1 MKREHIRLFGLLF
14 FLGFV
19 AIFKA
24 FAGYF
29 PEDPFTPDFVL
40 GVRDT
45 IPLQD
50 RQDDFLNAPSNNPF
64 DLEDPDAIEQ
74 TVEYDPETGLYLI
87 TERIGNDFFRMPTY
101 MTFDEYME
109 YQAQRQQREYF
120 KQLLGVSGA
129 DAGPARADPIT
140 KFDIKN
146 SLVDRLF
153 GGTEVDIRPS
163 GSIDLTFGVDFQNV
177 ENPALL
183 ERQRRQGGFDFDMA
197 IQTDV
202 QGSIGE
208 KLNLSFKYNTQA
220 TFDFENPMKL
230 DYNTDNFSEDEIIK
244 KIEAGN
250 VSLPLRGTLI
260 QGNQSLFGIK
270 TELQFGRLRV
280 TGLVAQQ
287 NSEREEIT
295 LEGGSQLQEFEVR
308 ANEYDEN
315 RHFFLSHYNRAV
327 FEEALENLPQIKT
340 LFRVEKIQVWIT
352 NDRREFNN
360 VREIVAIADL
370 GEPGRANMTNNNPAI
385 QPPFSPV
392 FRDLTGQYGLPD
404 NAANPIFN
412 LILANPRT
420 ALVDKVVTE
429 LRVPPFSFQQ
439 ARDFEKVTARQLA
452 PTEYTFHPELGVLS
466 VNINVNPDQVLG
478 VAYQYSYKDSTFQ
491 VGQFAD
497 DIPQTGDSIQDQK
510 ILFVKMLKSTTQR
523 VDVPAWDLMMKN
535 VYSIGAYNVN
545 QQDFKLDIYYEEP
558 AGGEKRFLPD
568 TDIKGKPLLNVFNLD
583 NLNTQGDPQPD
594 GVFDF
599 VQGVT
604 INPQNGRIM
613 FPVLEPFGSS
623 LADQIPSPLDSARY
637 VYQQLYDST
646 KIRAIESAYL
656 NRFVIRGSYKSSVS
670 SEISL
675 GAFNIPPGSVRVTA
689 GGQMLEEGRDY
700 EIDYNIGRVRILNDA
715 LLASG
720 APIRVSFEDNT
731 LFGFQRKTMLGLRA
745 DYTLSKNLTIGGTYL
760 HLFERPFTPKVNIGD
775 DPINNRIYGL
785 DLNYSQEVPWV
796 TRMVDKLPLIQTK
809 APSNLSLMA
818 EAAFLKPGHARA
830 INEDSDED
838 AGGVVYI
845 DDFEGSVAAI
855 PLHLQPNL
863 WVMSSVPHNDE
874 RNSNP
879 GFPESEENNSVLSG
893 VNRAHLTWYR
903 IDDAV
908 RGQDVENPYTRR
920 IQTREVFRNFSNPS
934 LNPLLNTVQGLDLT
948 YYPTQRGSYNFDV
961 PGGTP
966 YSAGLNADGTLK
978 DPQSRWAGIMRAIN
992 TNDFQA
998 ANVEFI
1004 EFWLLSPFLDPDGSG
1019 NAIPNPED
1027 YEGDIYFNLGNVSE
1041 DILKDSRKFFEN
1053 GLPDPTDENP
1063 EQLVIETQWGRIPIT
1078 PQITTAF
1085 DADPARRAA
1094 QDVGLDGLNDE
1105 EEKAFFADY
1114 LQQIQQ
1120 GVLSGPIRD
1129 SILADPAFDNYIY
1142 YNDRNVFGTTQDEPD
1157 VLKRYFRYNN
1167 TQGNTPSATEENQ
1180 GNTVTFGRTTPDM
1193 EDINND
1199 LTLNET
1205 ESFFQ
1210 YRVPIEWDGNRGID
1224 MRNEFVTDSVM
1235 DPEQRRIWYRFK
1247 VPLDLPA
1254 DNPNFRRVGGIQ
1266 DFRSIRFIRMYV
1278 KGFERQVTLRF
1289 ARLDL
1294 VRNQWRRYILPD
1306 GPTGIQGPLEEGD
1319 ALFDVNDVNIEENTS
1334 RQPFGYI
1341 LPPGI
1346 TRERAIGVNQNAQQN
1361 EAALSLNVCNL
1372 RDGQEKSIYKLTDLD
1387 LRLYKGLKMF
1397 VHAESKPDD
1406 PLLQDDDLTVFVR
1419 IGSDFSR
1426 NYYEYEI
1433 PVKLSEGDVPYN
1445 SPAYPRTVWR
1455 EENDFDIDFQVFKD
1469 LKLMRNGS
1477 NVDVGALFPLVGF
1490 DDPNRP
1496 GAKVR
1501 IKGNPNLGD
1510 IKGVMIGI
1518 RNPADDNQPHCAEI
1532 WVNELRVFGLEERG
1546 GAAALARMDV
1556 TLADLGNLSVAGSYS
1571 SIGFGAL
1578 DQQLLERSRENIASV
1593 DVSTNLEL
1601 GRFLPQNWGIKLP
1614 FYAQISE
1621 TRSTPQFDPYDLDIT
1636 LPEKLAEAPVNDRD
1650 SIRNLAQEVLSI
1662 KSINFT
1668 NVRKDRANKQD
1679 TPMPWDISNFSVSYA
1694 RSLTERRDPIIE
1706 SDRLQK
1712 ETGALD
1718 YGFQRKVTYITPLKS
1733 IIKKDIK
1740 AIQWLTE
1747 FNFNP
1752 LPNSFAFSTL
1762 MDRQLNETKYRFTGG
1777 DPLYTTFY
1785 NKRWTW
1791 DRSYNLQWDLTKSLK
1806 FNFNAMN
1813 LAVIDEPDGLI
1824 DTQEERDTV
1833 WNNIQNFG
1841 RNKSYNHNLSLNYT
1855 LPFKLVPILDWVNVR
1870 ATYAATYNWNAASLN
1885 TVELGNVIQNTQAR
1899 TVNGDLDFEK
1909 LYNKWDFLKQVNTK
1923 SRPSTG
1929 RGGGSQQDPGSRD
1942 GGGKAPA
1949 GKSKGREGTGGGG
1962 ALGLNSGGGKDA
1974 APAEGGGDT
1983 GEPGRPS
1990 RGGGRDR
1997 GGAGAGGAGAE
2008 SGKGGDAGVSSR
2020 DKDKKKGGVSPAVK
2034 AIVRPFLLIRKGRVS
2049 FSENLGTVVPG
2060 FLPETEFMGLANRF
2074 TAPGWNFVAGGQP
2087 NFKPEDYYTQN
2098 DWLHQNWNWISGDQL
2113 LNQPVTQ
2120 DYSQVVDGQLTIE
2133 PFSDF
2138 RIDVTANRNYSN
2150 FHSEYFRRDTILG
2163 NGFDR
2168 FQDEYEHLIP
2178 KDVGSFTISYFSMG
2192 TLFRDGVDDLVALF
2206 NTFEDNRLVVARR
2219 LGEGIHIDPYQ
2230 GDTLGYPYGYGRVQ
2244 QSVLIPAFLAAYS
2257 GLDPNDVEVAPD
2269 FTTVM
2274 RKMLPRVNWNLT
2286 YNGLSKLPFFK
2297 EFLSNFT
2304 LRHGYK
2310 STLTVNSF
2318 QTDLLYSQEQP
2329 GRLNQGTGDYFA
2341 RFEIPAIVITEQLSP
2356 LIGIDMRTQNN
2367 ISLRVE
2373 VKKSRNL
2380 QMSFL
2385 DNGLNETKTSEY
2397 VVGFGYRMK
2406 EVQIPF
2412 LRKLQTAKAEETL
2425 STGNTGGRP
2434 GAPGRGG
2441 ASGPRNNGDMDI
2453 TFDFSLRDDVT
2464 TRYLLDQPINE
2475 PTRGTRA
2482 ISISPAAEYQVNK
2495 QLALRLFMDY
2505 RRTVPKI
2512 SQSFPI
2518 TNTSA
2523 GIVVRFTLN

>member
-1 MKREHIRLFGLLF
+1 MNREHIRLFGLLV
-14 FLGFV
+14 FLATV
-19 AIFKA
+19 AVARISA
-24 FAGYF
+24 SANLDDPYT
-29 PEDPFTPDFVL
+29 PEIVL
-40 GVRDT
+40 GVQDT
-45 IPLQD
+45 IPLEE
-50 RQDDFLNAPSNNPF
+50 RYGDFLTDPSSNPF
-64 DLEDPDAIEQ
+64 DLKDPSIIEQ
-74 TVEYDPETGLYLI
+74 NVEYDPETGYYMI
-87 TERIGNDFFRMPTY
+87 SERIGDDFYRMPSY
-101 MTFDEYME
+101 MTFEEYMD
-109 YQAQRQQREYF
+109 YQAAQQERAYF
-120 KQLLGVSGA
+120 QQLLGVNGV
-129 DAGPARADPIT
+129 DAGLRVDPIA

-153 GGTEVDIRPS
+153 GGSTVDIRPQ

-208 KLNLSFKYNTQA
+208 KLNLSFNYNTQA

-230 DYNTDNFSEDEIIK
+230 DYNADKFTEDEIIK

-250 VSLPLRGTLI
+250 VSLPLRGSLI

-270 TELQFGRLRV
+270 TELQFGRLRL

-287 NSEREEIT
+287 NSEREQIT

-315 RHFFLSHYNRAV
+315 RHFFLSHYNRDV

-340 LFRVEKIQVWIT
+340 LFRIEKIQVWIT

-360 VREIVAIADL
+360 VREIVAVADL
-370 GEPGRANMTNNNPAI
+370 GEPSRNRMTDPNPAI
-385 QPPFSPV
+385 QPPLLPKY
-392 FRDLTGQYGLPD
+392 RDLTGQHGLPD
-404 NAANPIFN
+404 NNANPIYS
-412 LILANPRT
+412 LLQADPRT
-420 ALVDKVVTE
+420 ELVDKVVSE
-429 LRVPPFSFQQ
+429 LRTPPFSFQQ
-439 ARDFEKVTARQLA
+439 ARDFEKVTARQLS
-452 PTEYTFHPELGVLS
+452 PSEFTYHPELGIIS

-478 VAYQYSYKDSTFQ
+478 VAYQYSYKDSTYQ

-497 DIPQTGDSIQDQK
+497 DVPQTGDSIQNQK

-535 VYSIGAYNVN
+535 VYSIGAFNVN

-583 NLNTQGDPQPD
+583 KLNTQGDPQPD

-599 VQGVT
+599 VPGVT

-623 LADQIPSPLDSARY
+623 LAKQLPNQLDSARY

-646 KIRAIESAYL
+646 KIRAIEVAYL

-670 SEISL
+670 NEISL

-689 GGQMLEEGRDY
+689 GGQQLEEGRDY

-745 DYTLSKNLTIGGTYL
+745 DYTVNKNLTIGGTFL

-785 DLNYSQEVPWV
+785 DVNYSKEVPWV
-796 TRMVDKLPLIQTK
+796 TRLIDKLPLYSTK
-809 APSNLSLMA
+809 EKSNLAFSA
-818 EAAFLKPGHARA
+818 ETAFLRPGHARA
-830 INEDSDED
+830 INEDSDQNK
-838 AGGVVYI
+838 GGVVYI
-845 DDFEGSVAAI
+845 DDFEGSIAAI
-855 PLHLQPNL
+855 PLHIQPNQ
-863 WVMSSVPHNDE
+863 WVLSSVPQNDE

-879 GFPESEENNSVLSG
+879 YFPESAEENTVLSG

-908 RGQDVENPYTRR
+908 RGSSVENPYTRR
-920 IQTREVFRNFSNPS
+920 IPTREVFRNFSNPS
-934 LNPLLNTVQGLDLT
+934 LNPLLNTLQTLDLT

-961 PGGTP
+961 PQGTA

-978 DPQSRWAGIMRAIN
+978 NPETRWAGIMRAIN

-1019 NAIPNPED
+1019 NAIPNPTE
-1027 YEGDIYFNLGNVSE
+1027 YEGDIYFNLGNISE
-1041 DILKDSRKFFEN
+1041 DILRDSRKFFEN

-1063 EQLVIETQWGRIPIT
+1063 NEIVVETQWGRVPIT
-1078 PQITTAF
+1078 PQITNSF

-1105 EEKAFFADY
+1105 QEREFFDSY

-1129 SILADPAFDNYIY
+1129 SILSDPSFDNYIY
-1142 YNDRNVFGTTQDEPD
+1142 YNNKDVFGSDPD

-1167 TQGNTPSATEENQ
+1167 TQGNTPSATEAGGN
-1180 GNTVTFGRTTPDM
+1180 NTVTFGRTQPDM

-1205 ESFFQ
+1205 ESYFQ
-1210 YRVPIEWDGNRGID
+1210 YRVPIKWDGNRGID

-1235 DPEQRRIWYRFK
+1235 DAEQKRIWYRFK
-1247 VPLDLPA
+1247 VPLDLPS
-1254 DNPNFRRVGGIQ
+1254 DDPNFTRVGGIQ
-1266 DFRSIRFIRMYV
+1266 DFRAIRFIRMYL
-1278 KGFERQVTLRF
+1278 KGFEAQTTLRF

-1294 VRNQWRRYILPD
+1294 VRNQWRRYLLPD
-1306 GPTGIQGPLEEGD
+1306 GPTSVQGPVEEGD

-1361 EAALSLNVCNL
+1361 EAALSMNVCNL
-1372 RDGQEKSIYKLTDLD
+1372 RDGQEKSIYKLVDLD

-1397 VHAESKPDD
+1397 MHGEAKPSDSE
-1406 PLLQDDDLTVFVR
+1406 LLDGDLTVFVR

-1426 NYYEYEI
+1426 NYYEYEL
-1433 PVKLSEGDVPYN
+1433 PLKLSDLANILPYN
-1445 SPAYPRTVWR
+1445 HPDYPRSVWP
-1455 EENDFDIDFQVFKD
+1455 EQNDFDISFEIFKK
-1469 LKLMRNGS
+1469 LKLDRNNSG
-1477 NVDVGALFPLVGF
+1477 VDPGALYPLNGYE
-1490 DDPNRP
+1490 DPLRP

-1501 IKGNPNLGD
+1501 IKGNPSLGD
-1510 IKGVMIGI
+1510 VKGVMIGI
-1518 RNPADDNQPHCAEI
+1518 RNPADDNQPHCAEV
-1532 WVNELRVFGLEERG
+1532 WVNEMRVFGLDERG
-1546 GAAALARMDV
+1546 GAAALARLDLQ
-1556 TLADLGNLSVAGSYS
+1556 LADLGNLSVSGSYS

-1578 DQQLLERSRENIASV
+1578 DQQLLDRARENVVSY

-1601 GRFLPQNWGIKLP
+1601 GKFLPQNWGVRVP
-1614 FYAQISE
+1614 FYAQVSQTI
-1621 TRSTPQFDPYDLDIT
+1621 STPQFDPYDLDLT
-1636 LPEKLAEAPVNDRD
+1636 LPEKLAEAPASTHD
-1650 SIRNLAQEVLSI
+1650 SIRTQAQDVMTIRSF
-1662 KSINFT
+1662 NFT
-1668 NVRKDRANKQD
+1668 NVRKEPLSRDR
-1679 TPMPWDISNFSVSYA
+1679 TPLPWDISNFGVSYS
-1694 RSLTERRDPIIE
+1694 RSITERRDPIIE
-1706 SDRLQK
+1706 SDRLTRHQ
-1712 ETGALD
+1712 GSLD
-1718 YGFQRKVTYITPLKS
+1718 YGFSRKVTYITPVKWL
-1733 IIKKDIK
+1733 IKKEIK
-1740 AIQWLTE
+1740 AIQLLTE

-1752 LPNSFAFSTL
+1752 LPNSFSFSTL
-1762 MDRQLNETKYRFTGG
+1762 MDRQLNQTQYRFTGG
-1777 DPLYTTFY
+1777 DPQYTTFY

-1791 DRSYNLQWDLTKSLK
+1791 DRTYNLQWDLTKSLK
-1806 FNFNAMN
+1806 FNFNAVN
-1813 LAVIDEPDGLI
+1813 FAVIDEPDGLL
-1824 DTQEERDTV
+1824 DTETKRQQV

-1855 LPFKLVPILDWVNVR
+1855 LPFKLIPFLDWVNAR
-1870 ATYAATYNWNAASLN
+1870 ATYSATYSWNAAALN
-1885 TVELGNVIQNTQAR
+1885 TVSLGNVIQNTQAR
-1899 TVNGDLDFEK
+1899 TVNADLDFEK
-1909 LYNKWDFLKQVNTK
+1909 LYNKWNFLKQVNTK

-1929 RGGGSQQDPGSRD
+1929 RSGSDRSGS
-1942 GGGKAPA
+1942 
-1949 GKSKGREGTGGGG
+1949 GGG
-1962 ALGLNSGGGKDA
+1962 AGRDNSGGGGKSKSKGGGGVSGGMDA
-1974 APAEGGGDT
+1974 AGGKNAPASAEDSGGA
-1983 GEPGRPS
+1983 PGMPGQPS
-1990 RGGGRDR
+1990 RGGGGVDR
-1997 GGAGAGGAGAE
+1997 GGADRGGLGDE
-2008 SGKGGDAGVSSR
+2008 RGGGSDRGG
-2020 DKDKKKGGVSPAVK
+2020 KDKKKEGVSPVVK
-2034 AIVRPFLLIRKGRVS
+2034 AIVRPLLLVRKARLS
-2049 FSENLGTVVPG
+2049 YSENFGTVVPG
-2060 FLPETEFMGLANRF
+2060 FTPETEFLGLANNL
-2074 TAPGWNFVAGGQP
+2074 TAPGWDFVVGGQP
-2087 NFKPEDYYTQN
+2087 NFRQENYYSQS
-2098 DWLHQNWNWISGDQL
+2098 DWLYRNWNWISGDQL

-2120 DYSQVVDGQLTIE
+2120 DYSQVVDGQLSIE
-2133 PFSDF
+2133 PFTDF
-2138 RIDVTANRNYSN
+2138 RIDITANRNYSN
-2150 FHSEYFRRDTILG
+2150 FHSEYFRRDTI
-2163 NGFDR
+2163 FDNEFTR
-2168 FQDEYEHLIP
+2168 YQDEFQHLIP
-2178 KDVGSFTISYFSMG
+2178 KDVGSFTISYFTLN
-2192 TLFRDGVDDLVALF
+2192 TLFTDKVEDLIALF
-2206 NTFEDNRLVVARR
+2206 NQFENNRVVIANRL
-2219 LGEGIHIDPYQ
+2219 GTGIHPDSTQAIE
-2230 GDTLGYPYGYGRVQ
+2230 GYPYGYGRVQ
-2244 QSVLIPAFLAAYS
+2244 QSVLIPAFISAYS
-2257 GLDPNDVEVAPD
+2257 GQDPNQIPVSTDYTSVLK
-2269 FTTVM
+2269 T
-2274 RKMLPRVNWNLT
+2274 MLPRLNWNLT
-2286 YNGLSKLPFFK
+2286 YNGLSKLPMFK
-2297 EFLSNFT
+2297 DILSNFS

-2310 STLTVNSF
+2310 STLTVNDF
-2318 QTDLLYSQEQP
+2318 QTDLLFSPDAP
-2329 GRLNQGTGDYFA
+2329 GRLNPETGDYYS
-2341 RFEIPAIVITEQLSP
+2341 RFEIPSIVISEQLSP
-2356 LIGIDMRTQNN
+2356 LIGIDIRTKNN
-2367 ISLRVE
+2367 ISLRVDM
-2373 VKKSRNL
+2373 KKSRNL
-2380 QMSFL
+2380 QLSFL
-2385 DNGLNETKTSEY
+2385 DNGLNETKASEY

-2406 EVQIPF
+2406 EVQLPF
-2412 LRKLQTAKAEETL
+2412 LKKFQNSKQKDDSLTP
-2425 STGNTGGRP
+2425 SSGGRQNL
-2434 GAPGRGG
+2434 GRGG
-2441 ASGPRNNGDMDI
+2441 GGSSPRNNGDLDI
-2453 TFDFSLRDDVT
+2453 SFDFSLRDDVT
-2464 TRYLLDQPINE
+2464 TRYLLDQPVSE

-2482 ISISPAAEYQVNK
+2482 VSISPAAEYQVNK
-2495 QLALRLFMDY
+2495 QLALRLFFDY

>member
-1 MKREHIRLFGLLF
+1 MNRERLRLFGLF
-14 FLGFV
+14 VSLGLL
-19 AIFKA
+19 AGLQA
-24 FAGYF
+24 FASANL
-29 PEDPFTPDFVL
+29 EDPYTPDIVL
-40 GVRDT
+40 GLQDT
-45 IPLQD
+45 IPPVQE
-50 RQDDFLNAPSNNPF
+50 RYDDFLNAPSSNPF
-64 DLEDPDAIEQ
+64 DLQDPDVIEQ

-87 TERIGNDFFRMPTY
+87 TERIGDDFFRMPTY
-101 MTFDEYME
+101 MTFEEYMD
-109 YQAQRQQREYF
+109 YQAQQQQRDYF
-120 KQLLGVSGA
+120 KQLLGVSGVE
-129 DAGPARADPIT
+129 AGGRADPIAQ
-140 KFDIKN
+140 FDIQN

-153 GGTEVDIRPS
+153 GGTEVDIRPQ

-208 KLNLSFKYNTQA
+208 KLNLSFNYNTQA

-250 VSLPLRGTLI
+250 VSLPLRGSLI

-287 NSEREEIT
+287 NSERKDIT
-295 LEGGSQLQEFEVR
+295 LQGGSQLQEFEVR

-315 RHFFLSHYNRAV
+315 RHFFLSHYNRDV

-360 VREIVAIADL
+360 VREIIAIADL
-370 GEPGRANMTNNNPAI
+370 GEPGRNRMTNPTNAL
-385 QPPFSPV
+385 QPPILPV
-392 FRDLTGQYGLPD
+392 YRDLTGQNGLPD
-404 NAANPIFN
+404 NNANPIYD
-412 LILANPRT
+412 LIISNPRT
-420 ALVDKVVTE
+420 ELVDKAVSE
-429 LRVPPFSFQQ
+429 LRLPPFNFQQ
-439 ARDFEKVTARQLA
+439 ARDFEKVTARQLS
-452 PTEYTFHPELGVLS
+452 PTEFTYHPELGFLS

-478 VAYQYSYKDSTFQ
+478 VAYQYSYKDSTYQ

-497 DIPQTGDSIQDQK
+497 DVPQTGDSIQDQK

-535 VYSIGAYNVN
+535 VYSIGAFNVN
-545 QQDFKLDIYYEEP
+545 QQDFKLDVFYEEP

-568 TDIKGKPLLNVFNLD
+568 TEIKGTPLLNVFNLD
-583 NLNTQGDPQPD
+583 KLNTQGDPQPD

-599 VQGVT
+599 VPGVT

-623 LADQIPSPLDSARY
+623 LAKQIPSPIDSARY

-646 KIRAIESAYL
+646 KIRAIEYAYL
-656 NRFVIRGSYKSSVS
+656 NRFVVRGSYKSSVS
-670 SEISL
+670 NEISL

-689 GGQMLEEGRDY
+689 GGQQLEEGRDY

-720 APIRVSFEDNT
+720 APIRVNFEDNT

-745 DYTLSKNLTIGGTYL
+745 DYTVSKNLTVGGTYL

-785 DLNYSQEVPWV
+785 DLNYSKETPWI

-809 APSNLSLMA
+809 APSNMTFMA
-818 EAAFLKPGHARA
+818 EAAFLRPGHARA

-838 AGGVVYI
+838 KGGVVYI
-845 DDFEGSVAAI
+845 DDFEGSVSAI
-855 PLHLQPNL
+855 PLHIQPNL
-863 WVMSSVPHNDE
+863 WVVSSVPQNDE
-874 RNSNP
+874 RNANP
-879 GFPESEENNSVLSG
+879 FFPESAEENTILSG

-948 YYPTQRGSYNFDV
+948 YYPNQRGSYNFDV

-966 YSAGLNADGTLK
+966 YSAGLNPDGTLK
-978 DPQSRWAGIMRAIN
+978 DPETRWAGIMRAIN

-1019 NAIPNPED
+1019 NAVPNPED
-1027 YEGDIYFNLGNVSE
+1027 YEGEVYFNLGNVSE
-1041 DILKDSRKFFEN
+1041 DILRDSRKFFEN

-1063 EQLVIETQWGRIPIT
+1063 DQLVIETQWGRIPIT
-1078 PQITTAF
+1078 PQVTTAF

-1105 EEKAFFADY
+1105 QERQFYSDY
-1114 LQQIQQ
+1114 IEAIQQ

-1129 SILADPAFDNYIY
+1129 SILADPSFDNYIY
-1142 YNDRNVFGTTQDEPD
+1142 YNDRNVFGDDPD

-1167 TQGNTPSATEENQ
+1167 TQGNTPSASEENQ
-1180 GNTVTFGRTTPDM
+1180 NNTVTFGRTIPDS

-1205 ESFFQ
+1205 EAYFQ
-1210 YRVPIEWDGNRGID
+1210 YRVPIQWDGNRGID

-1235 DPEQRRIWYRFK
+1235 DPEQKRIWYRFK
-1247 VPLDLPA
+1247 VPLELPA
-1254 DNPNFRRVGGIQ
+1254 DNPNFQRVGGIQ
-1266 DFRSIRFIRMYV
+1266 DFRSIRFIRMYL
-1278 KGFERQVTLRF
+1278 KGFERQTTLRF

-1306 GPTGIQGPLEEGD
+1306 GPTGLQGPVEEGD

-1346 TRERAIGVNQNAQQN
+1346 IRERAIGVNQNAQQN

-1397 VHAESKPDD
+1397 VHAERKPDD
-1406 PLLQDDDLTVFVR
+1406 PLLQDGDLTVFVR
-1419 IGSDFSR
+1419 IGSDFNR

-1433 PVKLSEGDVPYN
+1433 PVQLSEDETVPYN
-1445 SPAYPRTVWR
+1445 SPEYPRVVWPIA
-1455 EENDFDIDFQVFKD
+1455 NDFDFEFQLLKD
-1469 LKLMRNGS
+1469 LKLQRNNSG
-1477 NVDVGALFPLVGF
+1477 VDVGALYPLEGF
-1490 DDPNRP
+1490 EDPMKP
-1496 GAKVR
+1496 GARVR

-1510 IKGVMIGI
+1510 VKGVMIGI

-1532 WVNELRVFGLEERG
+1532 WVNELRVFGLDNRG
-1546 GAAALARMDV
+1546 GAAALARLDV
-1556 TLADLGNLSVAGSYS
+1556 QLADLGNLSVAGSYS

-1578 DQQLLERSRENIASV
+1578 DQQLLERSRENVYTV
-1593 DVSTNLEL
+1593 DVSTNLQL
-1601 GRFLPQNWGIKLP
+1601 GKFLPQNWGISLP
-1614 FYAQISE
+1614 FYAQVSQ
-1621 TRSTPQFDPYDLDIT
+1621 TVSTPQFDPYDLDIT
-1636 LPEKLAEAPVNDRD
+1636 LPEKLEASQVQDRD
-1650 SIRNLAQEVLSI
+1650 SIRAQAQDVLAIRSL
-1662 KSINFT
+1662 NFT
-1668 NVRKDRANKQD
+1668 NVRKEKANASGP
-1679 TPMPWDISNFSVSYA
+1679 PMPWDISNFSVSYA
-1694 RSLTERRDPIIE
+1694 RSITERRTPIIE
-1706 SDRLQK
+1706 SDRLTKQQ
-1712 ETGALD
+1712 GALD
-1718 YGFQRKVTYITPLKS
+1718 YGFSRKVNYITPLKS

-1740 AIQWLTE
+1740 AIRFLTE

-1752 LPNSFAFSTL
+1752 LPNSFTFSTI
-1762 MDRQLNETKYRFTGG
+1762 MDRQLNETSYRFT
-1777 DPLYTTFY
+1777 DPDSEFRTFY

-1791 DRSYNLQWDLTKSLK
+1791 DRSYNLVWDITKSLK
-1806 FNFNAMN
+1806 FNFNAVN

-1824 DTQEERDTV
+1824 DTQEKRDSV
-1833 WNNIQNFG
+1833 WQSIRILG
-1841 RNKSYNHNLSLNYT
+1841 RNKNYNHNLSLNYT
-1855 LPFKLVPILDWVNVR
+1855 LPFKHFPLLDFVNAR
-1870 ATYAATYNWNAASLN
+1870 ATYSATYSWNAAALN
-1885 TVELGNVIQNTQAR
+1885 TLELGNVIMNNQAR
-1899 TVNGDLDFEK
+1899 TANADLDFEK
-1909 LYNKWDFLKQVNTK
+1909 LYNKWKFLKEVNTK
-1923 SRPSTG
+1923 SRPSSS
-1929 RGGGSQQDPGSRD
+1929 RGGSSGPGGRS
-1942 GGGKAPA
+1942 GGR
-1949 GKSKGREGTGGGG
+1949 SKGSGGDGG
-1962 ALGLNSGGGKDA
+1962 ALGRGDGISSGE
-1974 APAEGGGDT
+1974 EG
-1983 GEPGRPS
+1983 
-1990 RGGGRDR
+1990 
-1997 GGAGAGGAGAE
+1997 GAGGAGEEGVAGK
-2008 SGKGGDAGVSSR
+2008 SGARTRGSKEKNDEMNPVL
-2020 DKDKKKGGVSPAVK
+2020 K
-2034 AIVRPFLLIRKGRVS
+2034 AAIRPLLLVRKARVS
-2049 FSENLGTVVPG
+2049 FSENFGTVVPG
-2060 FLPETEFMGLANRF
+2060 FMPETRFLGLSQGFN
-2074 TAPGWNFVAGGQP
+2074 APGWGFVAGLQP
-2087 NFKPEDYYTQN
+2087 NLRQEDYYGPD
-2098 DWLHQNWNWISGDQL
+2098 DWLYTNYNWISKEQL

-2120 DYSQVVDGQLTIE
+2120 DYSQVVDGQLTLE

-2138 RIDVTANRNYSN
+2138 RIEITATRNYSR
-2150 FHSEYFRRDTILG
+2150 FHSEYFRRDTIFG
-2163 NGFDR
+2163 NEDDR
-2168 FQDEYEHLIP
+2168 FQQEYEHLIP
-2178 KDVGSFTISYFSMG
+2178 KDVGSFTISYFSLN
-2192 TLFRDGVDDLVALF
+2192 TLFEKDLIGLF
-2206 NTFEDNRLVVARR
+2206 NRFEDNRIVVANR
-2219 LGEGIHIDPYQ
+2219 LGTGLHADPYQ
-2230 GDTLGYPYGYGRVQ
+2230 GDTLGYPYGFGRAQ
-2244 QSVLIPAFLAAYS
+2244 QSVLIPAFLAAYA
-2257 GLDPNDVEVAPD
+2257 GRDANDVEVAAD
-2269 FTTVM
+2269 YTDVLTA
-2274 RKMLPRVNWNLT
+2274 MLPNLNWNLT
-2286 YNGLSKLPFFK
+2286 YNGLSKLPMFK
-2297 EFLSNFT
+2297 DILSNFS

-2318 QTDLLYSQEQP
+2318 QTDLLFSPERP
-2329 GRLNQGTGDYFA
+2329 GQLNPATGDYYA
-2341 RFEIPAIVITEQLSP
+2341 RFEIPSIVITEQMSP
-2356 LIGIDMRTQNN
+2356 LVGIDLRTKND
-2367 ISLRVE
+2367 ISLRVDY
-2373 VKKSRNL
+2373 KTSRNL
-2380 QMSFL
+2380 QLSFL
-2385 DNGLNETKTSEY
+2385 DNGMNETKTSEF
-2397 VVGFGYRMK
+2397 VIGFGYRMK
-2406 EVQIPF
+2406 EVNLPIF
-2412 LRKLQTAKAEETL
+2412 KKLRNSPKANEPL
-2425 STGNTGGRP
+2425 VPSSGGRRS
-2434 GAPGRGG
+2434 PGRGG
-2441 ASGPRNNGDMDI
+2441 PSGPRNNGDVDI
-2453 TFDFSLRDDVT
+2453 SFDFSLRDDVT

-2482 ISISPAAEYQVNK
+2482 VSLSPAAEYQVSK

-2523 GIVVRFTLN
+2523 GVVVRFTLN

>member
-1 MKREHIRLFGLLF
+1 MNREHIRLSGLLV
-14 FLGFV
+14 FLGMIAVLRSF
-19 AIFKA
+19 ASSNLENPYTPEIIFGA
-24 FAGYF
+24 Q
-29 PEDPFTPDFVL
+29 
-40 GVRDT
+40 DT
-45 IPLQD
+45 IPLED
-50 RQDDFLNAPSNNPF
+50 RYDDFLNSSRNPF
-64 DLEDPDAIEQ
+64 DLEDPPIIEQ
-74 TVEYDPETGLYLI
+74 TVEYDPATGLYLI
-87 TERIGNDFFRMPTY
+87 SERIGDDFFRMPTY

-109 YQAQRQQREYF
+109 YQAKRQQSEYF

-129 DAGPARADPIT
+129 DPGEGRADPIA
-140 KFDIKN
+140 KIDVKN

-153 GGTEVDIRPS
+153 GGTEVDIRPQ

-208 KLNLSFKYNTQA
+208 KLNLSFNYNTQA

-230 DYNTDNFSEDEIIK
+230 DYNTDKFSEDEIIK

-270 TELQFGRLRV
+270 TELQFGHLRL

-295 LEGGSQLQEFEVR
+295 LQGGSQEQDFEVR

-315 RHFFLSHYNRAV
+315 RHFFLSHYNREV

-340 LFRVEKIQVWIT
+340 LFRIEKIQVWIT

-370 GEPGRANMTNNNPAI
+370 GEPSRNKMTTNNAAI
-385 QPPFSPV
+385 QPPVTPV
-392 FRDLTGQYGLPD
+392 YRDLEGKYGLPD
-404 NAANPIFN
+404 NAANPIYG
-412 LILANPRT
+412 LIQANPRT
-420 ALVDKVVTE
+420 ALVDKVVSE
-429 LRVPPFSFQQ
+429 LRLPPFAFQQ
-439 ARDFEKVTARQLA
+439 ARDYEKVTARQLSA
-452 PTEYTFHPELGVLS
+452 TEYTFHPELGILS

-478 VAYQYSYKDSTFQ
+478 VAYQYSYKDSTYQ

-497 DIPQTGDSIQDQK
+497 DVPQTGDSIQDQK

-545 QQDFKLDIYYEEP
+545 QSDFKLDIFYEEP

-568 TDIKGKPLLNVFNLD
+568 TEIKGKPLLLVFNLD
-583 NLNTQGDPQPD
+583 RLNIQGDPQPSGD

-599 VQGVT
+599 VPGVT
-604 INPQNGRIM
+604 IIPQNGRIM
-613 FPVLEPFGSS
+613 FPVLEPFGEA
-623 LADQIPSPLDSARY
+623 LAKQITSPLDSARY

-656 NRFVIRGSYKSSVS
+656 NRFVIRGSYKTTVS

-745 DYTLSKNLTIGGTYL
+745 DYNLGKNLTLGGTYL
-760 HLFERPFTPKVNIGD
+760 RLFERPFTPKVNIGD
-775 DPINNRIYGL
+775 DPINNTIYGL
-785 DLNYSQEVPWV
+785 DLNFSKEVPWI
-796 TRMVDKLPLIQTK
+796 TRLVDALPLIQTK
-809 APSNLSLMA
+809 APSNVSFMA
-818 EAAFLKPGHARA
+818 EAAFLRPGHARA

-838 AGGVVYI
+838 KGGVVYI

-863 WVMSSVPHNDE
+863 WVLASVPGNDE

-879 GFPESEENNSVLSG
+879 FFPEWQEENSILSG

-908 RGQDVENPYTRR
+908 RGQDVQNPYTRR

-948 YYPTQRGSYNFDV
+948 YYPSQRGSYNFDV
-961 PGGTP
+961 PGGTA

-978 DPQSRWAGIMRAIN
+978 DPGNRWAGIMRAIN

-1019 NAIPNPED
+1019 NTIPNPER

-1063 EQLVIETQWGRIPIT
+1063 DQLVINTQWGRIPIT

-1085 DADPARRAA
+1085 DADPERRAA
-1094 QDVGLDGLNDE
+1094 QDVGLDGLNDTE
-1105 EEKAFFADY
+1105 EQEFFANY
-1114 LQQIQQ
+1114 LQQIEQ
-1120 GVLSGPIRD
+1120 GVLPGPVRNA
-1129 SILADPAFDNYIY
+1129 ILEDPSFDNYIY
-1142 YNDRNVFGTTQDEPD
+1142 YNDRNTFGTVQDEPD
-1157 VLKRYFRYNN
+1157 VLKRYFFYNN

-1205 ESFFQ
+1205 ESYFQ
-1210 YRVPIEWDGNRGID
+1210 YRVPIKWDGNRGID

-1235 DPEQRRIWYRFK
+1235 DPEQKRIWYRFK
-1247 VPLDLPA
+1247 VPLELPA

-1266 DFRSIRFIRMYV
+1266 DFRSIRFIRMYMR
-1278 KGFERQVTLRF
+1278 GFESQVTLRF

-1306 GPTGIQGPLEEGD
+1306 GPTSLQGPQEEGD

-1334 RQPFGYI
+1334 RRPFGYI

-1346 TRERAIGVNQNAQQN
+1346 IRERAIGVNQNAQQN

-1397 VHAESKPDD
+1397 MHAERKPDD
-1406 PLLQDDDLTVFVR
+1406 PLLKDGDLTVFIR

-1433 PVKLSEGDVPYN
+1433 PVVLSEGDVPYN
-1445 SPAYPRTVWR
+1445 SPAYPRVIWP
-1455 EENDFDIDFQVFKD
+1455 EANDFDIDFQIFKD
-1469 LKLMRNGS
+1469 LKLLRNNAG
-1477 NVDVGALFPLVGF
+1477 VEVTGLYPLDGFP
-1490 DDPNRP
+1490 DPTKP

-1510 IKGVMIGI
+1510 VKGVMIGI
-1518 RNPADDNQPHCAEI
+1518 RNPANDNQPHCAEI
-1532 WVNELRVFGLEERG
+1532 WVNELRVFGLDQRG
-1546 GAAALARMDV
+1546 GAAALSRLDV
-1556 TLADLGNLSVAGSYS
+1556 QLADLGNLSVAGSFS

-1578 DQQLLERSRENIASV
+1578 DQQLQERSREDIYTY

-1601 GRFLPQNWGIKLP
+1601 GKFLPQNWGIRLP
-1614 FYAQISE
+1614 FYAQVSQTIS
-1621 TRSTPQFDPYDLDIT
+1621 SPQFDPYDLDIT
-1636 LPEKLAEAPVNDRD
+1636 LDEKLEASPINERD
-1650 SIRNLAQEVLSI
+1650 SIRNLAQDVLSI
-1662 KSINFT
+1662 RSINFT
-1668 NVRKDRANKQD
+1668 NVKKERTNKDAV
-1679 TPMPWDISNFSVSYA
+1679 PMPWDISNFSVSYA
-1694 RSLTERRDPIIE
+1694 RSVTERRDPIIE
-1706 SDRLQK
+1706 FDRLNRQQ
-1712 ETGALD
+1712 GALD
-1718 YGFQRKVTYITPLKS
+1718 YAFSRKVTYITPFKS

-1740 AIQWLTE
+1740 AIQLLTE

-1752 LPNSFAFSTL
+1752 LPNSFSFSTL
-1762 MDRQLNETKYRFTGG
+1762 MDRQLNETLYRFTVA
-1777 DPLYTTFY
+1777 DYSTYY

-1806 FNFNAMN
+1806 FNFNAVN
-1813 LAVIDEPDGLI
+1813 LAVIDE
-1824 DTQEERDTV
+1824 EEEFVTGPINTPIEREYIWDQ
-1833 WNNIQNFG
+1833 IQTFG
-1841 RNKSYNHNLSLNYT
+1841 RAKNYTHDFSLNYT
-1855 LPFKLVPILDWVNVR
+1855 LPFKLVPLLDWVNVR
-1870 ATYAATYNWNAASLN
+1870 ATYSARYSWNAAALN
-1885 TVELGNVIQNTQAR
+1885 TSELGNVIQNTQAR
-1899 TVNGDLDFEK
+1899 TANADLDFEK

-1923 SRPSTG
+1923 TRPGAGGG
-1929 RGGGSQQDPGSRD
+1929 RGGAEEPGRGGRGEPSG
-1942 GGGKAPA
+1942 GGGK
-1949 GKSKGREGTGGGG
+1949 GK
-1962 ALGLNSGGGKDA
+1962 
-1974 APAEGGGDT
+1974 GGDT
-1983 GEPGRPS
+1983 GGGTGGDVSGKQPAGKDQGPGGVLPGRDLRERGRANQAGAEGEPG
-1990 RGGGRDR
+1990 GEEGL
-1997 GGAGAGGAGAE
+1997 AGAGKE
-2008 SGKGGDAGVSSR
+2008 
-2020 DKDKKKGGVSPAVK
+2020 KKKKDGVSPALK
-2034 AIVRPFLLIRKGRVS
+2034 AIVRPFLLVRKARLS
-2049 FSENLGTVVPG
+2049 YSENFGTVVPG
-2060 FLPETEFMGLANRF
+2060 FKPESQFLGLGQGF
-2074 TAPGWNFVAGGQP
+2074 TAPGWDFVAGGQP
-2087 NFKPEDYYTQN
+2087 NFRQEDYYGPN
-2098 DWLHQNWNWISGDQL
+2098 DWLYNNWKWISKDQL

-2120 DYSQVVDGQLTIE
+2120 DYSQVIDGQVTIE
-2133 PFSDF
+2133 PFTDF
-2138 RIDVTANRNYSN
+2138 RIDITANRNYSN
-2150 FHSEYFRRDTILG
+2150 FHSEYFRRDNILG
-2163 NGFDR
+2163 DIDDSL
-2168 FQDEYEHLIP
+2168 QVEYRHLIP
-2178 KDVGSFTISYFSMG
+2178 KDVGSFTISYFTMG
-2192 TLFRDGVDDLVALF
+2192 TLFRDEVSDLVALF
-2206 NTFEDNRLVVARR
+2206 NTFEDNRLVVADR
-2219 LGEGIHIDPYQ
+2219 LGQGIHVDDYQ
-2230 GDTLGYPYGYGRVQ
+2230 GDTLGYPYGYGRAQ
-2244 QSVLIPAFLAAYS
+2244 QSVLIPAFLAAYA
-2257 GLDPNDVEVAPD
+2257 GQDPNEVPVNAD
-2269 FTTVM
+2269 YTNVL
-2274 RKMLPRVNWNLT
+2274 RNMLPSLNWNLT
-2286 YNGLSKLPFFK
+2286 YNGLSKLPLFK
-2297 EFLSNFT
+2297 ELLSNFT

-2318 QTDLLYSQEQP
+2318 QTDLLYSQQNP
-2329 GRLNQGTGDYFA
+2329 GKLNPETGDFFS

-2356 LIGIDMRTQNN
+2356 LIGIDLRTQNN
-2367 ISLRVE
+2367 ISLRLDF
-2373 VKKSRNL
+2373 KKSRNL

-2397 VVGFGYRMK
+2397 VIGFGYRMQG
-2406 EVQIPF
+2406 VQIGF
-2412 LRKLQTAKAEETL
+2412 LKKLQTPEAEKSLTPG
-2425 STGNTGGRP
+2425 SGGRSSSQQ
-2434 GAPGRGG
+2434 RGG
-2441 ASGPRNNGDMDI
+2441 ASPRSNGDMDI
-2453 TFDFSLRDDVT
+2453 SFDFSLRDDVT